1 RCDQI
6 TEVANMIADVVHSY
20 GKKMAASPFPT
31 PKMAS
36 KMVRQDWGKWN
47 LDIVFPMV
55 YHNFYTE
62 DISFI
67 SDCMIEDVRDKNPKT
82 TLYCGLMVSDDMQ
95 ASMDAALNHGAEGIS
110 IFTVSALRTP
120 ESRAMFKAYADSV
133 RAVRAENNGVN
144 PALSK
149 STKVTNPFE
158 NMDILN
164 RINAKIKELANVPIP
179 NIADYKLVKEQGA
192 TKYYEVKEL
201 NTGKTFCVDF
211 YFYGGILS
219 GWNVSVK

>member
-1 RCDQI
+1 MFGIR
-6 TEVANMIADVVHSY
+6 TRNNA
-20 GKKMAASPFPT
+20 
-31 PKMAS
+31 
-36 KMVRQDWGKWN
+36 
-47 LDIVFPMV
+47 
-55 YHNFYTE
+55 
-62 DISFI
+62 
-67 SDCMIEDVRDKNPKT
+67 
-82 TLYCGLMVSDDMQ
+82 YCGLMGFRRYSKP
-95 ASMDAALNHGAEGIS
+95 AWNAALNHGGGRNLYLYRIR
-110 IFTVSALRTP
+110 FTHSGKPCDVQG
-120 ESRAMFKAYADSV
+120 YADSV

-164 RINAKIKELANVPIP
+164 MINAKIKELANVPIP
-179 NIADYKLVKEQGA
+179 NIADYKLVNEKGA

-219 GWNVSVK
+219 GWNVTVK

>member
-1 RCDQI
+1 MFVACNKHFLACSGCPSWYRCPAI
-6 TEVANMIADVVHSY
+6 IFSRILRALKLTFFILF
-20 GKKMAASPFPT
+20 G
-31 PKMAS
+31 AS
-36 KMVRQDWGKWN
+36 KVN
-47 LDIVFPMV
+47 CFC
-55 YHNFYTE
+55 
-62 DISFI
+62 SFTA
-67 SDCMIEDVRDKNPKT
+67 SDGVLCSSTR
-82 TLYCGLMVSDDMQ
+82 
-95 ASMDAALNHGAEGIS
+95 ASIFILLEGIS

-158 NMDILN
+158 SMDILN

-179 NIADYKLVKEQGA
+179 NIADYKLVNEKGA

-219 GWNVSVK
+219 GWNVTVK

>member
-1 RCDQI
+1 
-6 TEVANMIADVVHSY
+6 
-20 GKKMAASPFPT
+20 
-31 PKMAS
+31 
-36 KMVRQDWGKWN
+36 
-47 LDIVFPMV
+47 
-55 YHNFYTE
+55 
-62 DISFI
+62 
-67 SDCMIEDVRDKNPKT
+67 
-82 TLYCGLMVSDDMQ
+82 
-95 ASMDAALNHGAEGIS
+95 
-110 IFTVSALRTP
+110 
-120 ESRAMFKAYADSV
+120 MFKAYADSV
-133 RAVRAENNGVN
+133 RSVRAENNGVN

-179 NIADYKLVKEQGA
+179 NIADYKLVNEKGA

-219 GWNVSVK
+219 GWNVTVK

>member
-1 RCDQI
+1 
-6 TEVANMIADVVHSY
+6 
-20 GKKMAASPFPT
+20 
-31 PKMAS
+31 
-36 KMVRQDWGKWN
+36 
-47 LDIVFPMV
+47 
-55 YHNFYTE
+55 
-62 DISFI
+62 
-67 SDCMIEDVRDKNPKT
+67 MIEDVRDKNPKT

-95 ASMDAALNHGAEGIS
+95 ASRDAALNHGAEGIS

-133 RAVRAENNGVN
+133 RSVRAENNGVN

-164 RINAKIKELANVPIP
+164 MINAKIKELANVPIP
-179 NIADYKLVKEQGA
+179 NIADYKLVNEKGA

-219 GWNVSVK
+219 GWNVTVK